1 MTQDVRIAIT
11 LTILVG
17 LSGCSGLV
25 PGDGAATGS
34 PTPFGPQSY
43 ERAVE
48 NHSTSLREAGQFK
61 VRWVRSVRYPDRVG
75 NRSPVSNEA
84 VVDLESEQYL
94 VGEDLEGHNGL
105 YQSGALYQHGPTTWQ
120 RTELENG
127 STVYRRV
134 SPDSLFSA
142 RNLTR
147 QEIWALENFSKRFPL
162 ERNGTAIFQGQRVT
176 RYTTDEL
183 GTAER
188 CLFVSGYVIENVTS
202 VNVVALVDNRG
213 IIRKFQCEL
222 SGETNLGERFSERR
236 LWTVTGIG
244 TVEIRAPSPL
254 VNETRGG

>member
-1 MTQDVRIAIT
+1 MPPAFRLAIT
-11 LTILVG
+11 LTILVV

-25 PGDGAATGS
+25 PGDGSAAGS

-43 ERAVE
+43 DRAVE
-48 NHSTSLREAGQFK
+48 NHGESLREAGQFK
-61 VRWVRSVRYPDRVG
+61 VRWVRSVRYPDRVVNG
-75 NRSPVSNEA
+75 SPGANEV

-94 VGEDLEGHNGL
+94 FGEDLEGHNGL
-105 YQSGALYQHGPTTWQ
+105 YQSGDLYQNGPMTWQ

-127 STVYRRV
+127 STVYRRLP
-134 SPDSLFSA
+134 PDNPFSV

-147 QEIWALENFSKRFPL
+147 QEIWALENLSKQFPL

-183 GTAER
+183 GEAES
-188 CLFVSGYVIENVTS
+188 CLFISGYVIENVTS
-202 VNVVALVDNRG
+202 VTVVALVDNRG

-244 TVEIRAPSPL
+244 TVEIRPPSPL